1 MNIEKH
7 IENLKRYI
15 KEDVIIEQDGSDF
28 AEFCKGHCDDIQA
41 VLEELDNRI
50 PRKDIEK
57 ELQELEVPILC
68 WGGRGN
74 GKTYAR
80 AVKEAK
86 KYLLRKLLNK
96 EEN

>member
-1 MNIEKH
+1 MDLEQH
-7 IENLKRYI
+7 IKNLKDYI
-15 KEDVIIEQDGSDF
+15 RIDKENINYDDSDF
-28 AEFCKGHCDDIQA
+28 AQFCKEHCEDIQA
-41 VLEELDNRI
+41 VLNELENRI

-74 GKTYAR
+74 GKNYAR

-86 KYLLRKLLNK
+86 KYVLKKILNK
-96 EEN
+96 E